1 MTYEELY
8 EHVSTRFDG
17 VFEEFEA
24 LGVCEMDKSFLIAL
38 KRLKIKVHKFDKY
51 LENALNPAK
60 RKRLKQSLNDAA
72 DNIENELDDE
82 ENHVAL
88 ENGESKTY

>member
-8 EHVSTRFDG
+8 EHVSAKFDG

-51 LENALNPAK
+51 LENVLTPIH
-60 RKRLKQSLNDAA
+60 RKMMKQSLNNAA
-72 DNIENELDDE
+72 DNIENELEDE